1 VTTDRSGNQASW
13 NSDRLI
19 QRREEIC
26 ARFEN
31 ALRHWHQAGGDR
43 PRSEDS
49 LADVP
54 ESHRWQILHCL
65 LLLEEDY
72 RRQAGEAISL
82 TGEFRERFPDFAA
95 QIDLAFPDQDSPTV
109 TQVNFNTTL
118 GIKKRVREYELQEKL
133 GQGGMGI
140 VWKAWHVR
148 LKKHRA
154 IKVLHSHM
162 LESPDVRDRFLNEME
177 ALARFEHGNI
187 VRAHDAFEED
197 GQLYLVMEYVDG
209 SDVNRLVGK
218 RRKLPVGAACE
229 IIYQAAQGL
238 AALHDQHVTHRD
250 IKPSNLM
257 LTKEPDSNRLV
268 VKVMDFGLS
277 QIDTERGLTNSGE
290 VFGTCEFMAPE
301 QYEDCHDLTPAADV
315 YSLGCSLFFLLT
327 GRPPYTAE
335 GSRGAVAVKL
345 MLAHQNA
352 PVPQLQD
359 VCREGADLQPLL
371 DRMMAKKAEER
382 IGSALELVREL
393 ERFADQEQ
401 LRGSLEEEADAISA
415 GAPVEEREKPKRQS
429 KSLLTRRALLWA
441 TAAVVLM
448 AVAVGGVLKILE
460 ASSQRRLGE
469 LHRQAVSV
477 ADSFGKA
484 IERRLSMLRH
494 AADDSD
500 LPELLRA
507 TEGVGPGSPEFSAL
521 SSWLEEKKESSGLT
535 DIEQRDTTWFVTDA
549 SGRQVAREPHGS
561 SLGKE
566 HYWTRSYFHGGPM
579 DLDVESGQSD
589 VSPIGQEAVSAPY
602 SSTSEPGKWKIA
614 FSVPIVVSTHE
625 GGKETIGVL
634 CMSVRLED
642 LTWFPAAVE
651 NSAVALVELYR
662 ENWLEGD
669 LKGQTKIGQIID
681 HSGLEAAALVGE
693 DDEADPFC
701 VDSELVPQLQ
711 ELREKRLKSKSFLKK
726 ELLRRSDLC
735 VSKEYLD
742 PVSANPKQFRRAAFE
757 PVFVTGD
764 PERTITNI
772 GWLVIVHD
780 FYPSDRPANR

>member
-19 QRREEIC
+19 ERREKIC

-31 ALRHWHQAGGDR
+31 ALRHWHQAGGDC
-43 PRSEDS
+43 PRSEDF

-54 ESHRWQILHCL
+54 ESHRWQVLYCL

-72 RRQAGEAISL
+72 RREAGEANSL

-95 QIDLAFPDQDSPTV
+95 QIDVAFPDQDTPTV
-109 TQVNFNTTL
+109 TQINFNTTL
-118 GIKKRVREYELQEKL
+118 GFKKRVREYELQEKL

-218 RRKLPVGAACE
+218 RRRLPVGAACE
-229 IIYQAAQGL
+229 IIHQAAQGL

-268 VKVMDFGLS
+268 VKVMDLGLS
-277 QIDTERGLTNSGE
+277 QLDTERGLTNSGE

-301 QYEDCHDLTPAADV
+301 QYEDCRDLTPAADV

-345 MLAHQNA
+345 MLAHQNE
-352 PVPQLQD
+352 PVPQLHD
-359 VCREGADLQPLL
+359 VCPEAADLQPLL
-371 DRMMAKKAEER
+371 DRMMAKKVDGR
-382 IGSALELVREL
+382 VGSAVDLLPELA
-393 ERFADQEQ
+393 RFADQEQ
-401 LRGSLEEEADAISA
+401 LRGSLGEEADAISA
-415 GAPVEEREKPKRQS
+415 GAPVEEARRPKRRS
-429 KSLLTRRALLWA
+429 RTLLTRRALLWT
-441 TAAVVLM
+441 TAAVILM
-448 AVAVGGVLKILE
+448 AVAIGGIAKILE
-460 ASSQRRLGE
+460 ASSQQRLGKLHLQAASVAKSYGTEIDRRLVMLSKAARDDKLRG
-469 LHRQAVSV
+469 LLLAT
-477 ADSFGKA
+477 AD
-484 IERRLSMLRH
+484 
-494 AADDSD
+494 AD
-500 LPELLRA
+500 
-507 TEGVGPGSPEFSAL
+507 VGSREFSEL
-521 SSWLEEKKESSGLT
+521 RDWLAEEKLWSGLDLT
-535 DIEQRDTTWFVTDA
+535 ERQNTTWFITDA
-549 SGRQVAREPHGS
+549 SGRQVAREPHGKS
-561 SLGKE
+561 IGQE

-579 DLDVESGQSD
+579 DLDAELD
-589 VSPIGQEAVSAPY
+589 DRLPPIRQETVSAPY
-602 SSTSEPGKWKIA
+602 SSTSEPGTWKIA
-614 FSVPIVVSTHE
+614 FSVPIVVRSPDN
-625 GGKETIGVL
+625 GKETIGVL
-634 CMSVRLED
+634 CMSVRLQD
-642 LTWFPAAVE
+642 LTWFQATVDD
-651 NSAVALVELYR
+651 SAVALVELYR
-662 ENWLEGD
+662 ENWLDEGS
-669 LKGQTKIGQIID
+669 KGQTKIGQIID
-681 HSGLEAAALVGE
+681 HSGLKAALAGE
-693 DDEADPFC
+693 DAEADPFC
-701 VDSELVPQLQ
+701 VDPELIPQLQ
-711 ELREKRLKSKSFLKK
+711 ELRRQRFSSFLKK
-726 ELLRRSDLC
+726 EPRSRCDLC
-735 VSKEYLD
+735 VSKKYLN
-742 PVSANPKQFRRAAFE
+742 PVSANPTSPRAAAFE
-757 PVFVTGD
+757 PVFVEGD
-764 PERTITNI
+764 AERKITNI

-780 FYPSDRPANR
+780 FYRSDRPANR